1 MPKKLTMRQPRQL
14 AATPDDFVSRGTPE
28 LQVEV
33 EPTKRLS
40 VDVPVSLHKRF
51 KVVCATRE
59 MNMADAMRQFIAQGV
74 QALEAA

>member
-14 AATPDDFVSRGTPE
+14 AATPDDFVSRKPE
-28 LQVEV
+28 PEV
-33 EPTKRLS
+33 PTEATKRLS
-40 VDVPVSLHKRF
+40 VDIPVSLHKRF

-59 MNMADAMRQFIAQGV
+59 MNMADAMREFIAKGV